1 MQQFSV
7 RFVLL
12 CCCRMWR
19 LWWTTERI
27 FYNIS
32 SRAFWRIDQ
41 RRPFASGRR
50 ICWEEILLLLWI
62 GCWWVELVISLN
74 KFALCISP
82 VLFLTACL
90 FANTWLWQARR
101 RQRNL
106 LRNNSFYAPFGGSW
120 HEAGNNHL
128 FFVPLCNM
136 LSKVSFGQ
144 NVAYWK
150 LSNEYFLVHCSKNCY
165 DKSKLGATC

>member
-32 SRAFWRIDQ
+32 SRAFWRIDH

-82 VLFLTACL
+82 VLFLITCL
-90 FANTWLWQARR
+90 FANTLLWQARR
-101 RQRNL
+101 RQRNEGQFWTKCCILKAVKWIFFGTLLEKL
-106 LRNNSFYAPFGGSW
+106 LRQEQIGCY
-120 HEAGNNHL
+120 
-128 FFVPLCNM
+128 M
-136 LSKVSFGQ
+136 LVLLREQSLNFRVS
-144 NVAYWK
+144 
-150 LSNEYFLVHCSKNCY
+150 SS
-165 DKSKLGATC
+165 